1 MNTRKRTPCVGICST
16 TYGDLVCRGCKRFAH
31 EIVEWNGYEDV
42 QREQIWT
49 RLTQIR
55 NEVMAVHLEIDNR
68 YLFQVACEKA
78 YIKAEDDVEAMYQL
92 LRYVVS
98 KSDPL
103 PAVGLGLVDAQAYA
117 GMPDD
122 AVALEAIRRI
132 DADIYAH
139 AQAHYERNFK
149 IPV

>member
-1 MNTRKRTPCVGICST
+1 
-16 TYGDLVCRGCKRFAH
+16 
-31 EIVEWNGYEDV
+31 VEWNGYSEA
-42 QREQIWT
+42 QREQIWV

-55 NEVMAVHLEIDNR
+55 DEVMAVHLEIDNR

-78 YIKAEDDVEAMYQL
+78 YIKDLNDSEAMYQL
-92 LRYVVS
+92 LRYVVA

-103 PAVGLGLVDAQAYA
+103 DAVGLGLVDAPSYESL
-117 GMPDD
+117 PSD

-132 DADIYAH
+132 DGDMYAH